1 MMKLILLSKFS
12 DYLWILLQQLFH
24 WAAVL
29 KRIKIIFHEL
39 ITESEGKELRQLLM
53 SFSRPDIC
61 MDISMFV
68 P

>member
-1 MMKLILLSKFS
+1 MHDMRGTKHEVALV
-12 DYLWILLQQLFH
+12 QQLFH

-29 KRIKIIFHEL
+29 KRIKIFFHEL
-39 ITESEGKELRQLLM
+39 ITEGKGKELRQLLM